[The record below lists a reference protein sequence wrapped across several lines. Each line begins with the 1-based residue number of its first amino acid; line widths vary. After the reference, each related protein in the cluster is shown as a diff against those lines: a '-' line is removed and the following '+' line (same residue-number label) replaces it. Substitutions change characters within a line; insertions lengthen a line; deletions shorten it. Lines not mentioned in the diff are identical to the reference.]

1 MTLARCNRRVLKQI
15 ALRQIMAKDTEANE
29 DITQKEAT
37 GKLWVE
43 TPDGEMKC
51 LGAAYGG
58 YAKDNTEEAP
68 PFWMWNGR
76 VWMYNGYMMELVRR

>member
-1 MTLARCNRRVLKQI
+1 MTEKKTN
-15 ALRQIMAKDTEANE
+15 RQITKEINDDYDNE
-29 DITQKEAT
+29 TKKHKTI

-43 TPDGEMKC
+43 TPDGEMRC

-58 YAKDNTEEAP
+58 YAEDNTEEAP